1 MTISNVL
8 FNNREISNNIKTL
21 RDLRVTSSALV
32 SKKKLK
38 TNILLEVIDD
48 IINEYPN
55 TNYVRY
61 ERKRDKDKILSV
73 KEYLNMIK
81 PCLSDMINDHKTQG
95 KWKFHS
101 GNTIIDDN
109 TQTEW
114 KIQLTVTINF
124 VSSEDFDEICTT
136 FTKSDNIY
144 IYYDG

>member
-109 TQTEW
+109 TQTE
-114 KIQLTVTINF
+114 
-124 VSSEDFDEICTT
+124 
-136 FTKSDNIY
+136 
-144 IYYDG
+144 